1 MSALRSVPA
10 ERERVTVLDSTGLD
24 WLSRLEAVRVRRSA
38 PDRDRRRPPVVPTV
52 VLAETYVASKNH
64 HLAQGLKRAEIYDLD
79 RTLATEAA
87 RLRHL
92 AGPTKKGRAP
102 SAVDAVVMAA
112 ADRLARHAEAQIIT
126 SDLSDLEALRAH
138 ALHKDHID
146 IDRL

>member
-1 MSALRSVPA
+1 MPA

-24 WLSRLEAVRVRRSA
+24 WLRRLEAVRVARSA
-38 PDRDRRRPPVVPTV
+38 PDRERRRPPVVPTA
-52 VLAETYVASKNH
+52 VLAETYVDPKDY
-64 HLAQGLKRAEIYDLD
+64 HLVQGLKRAEGYDLD

-102 SAVDAVVMAA
+102 SAVDAVVMAV
-112 ADRLARHAEAQIIT
+112 ADRLARAAEVQIIT
-126 SDLSDLEALRAH
+126 ADLHDLKALRAH
-138 ALHKDHID
+138 ALNKVHID